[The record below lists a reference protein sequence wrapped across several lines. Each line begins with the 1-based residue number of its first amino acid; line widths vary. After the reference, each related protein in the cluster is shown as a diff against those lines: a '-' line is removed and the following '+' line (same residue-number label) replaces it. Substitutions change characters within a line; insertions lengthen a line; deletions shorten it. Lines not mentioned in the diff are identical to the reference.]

1 MPDVRLV
8 ERNYHV
14 SREVHSSNACSTEWR
29 SSKMF
34 GRVAV
39 EVIVG
44 ASSSELAGLELLL
57 FLQERDDAHR
67 RRPCRWTWRHGASL
81 HLNNLCR
88 LLSVAKAIRI
98 DNLTLQTASQQSRSC
113 KQHGSTMLFIFQE
126 VLVDILE

>member
-57 FLQERDDAHR
+57 FFKNATTRITEGHVAGPGDM
-67 RRPCRWTWRHGASL
+67 G
-81 HLNNLCR
+81 HLY
-88 LLSVAKAIRI
+88 I
-98 DNLTLQTASQQSRSC
+98 
-113 KQHGSTMLFIFQE
+113 
-126 VLVDILE
+126 